1 MRRVTV
7 AISAALLLAGLLLAT
22 RDVQHM
28 TVGRVGVAALIVF
41 AGMAAFGLSLR
52 ED

>member
-1 MRRVTV
+1 MRRLTV

-22 RDVQHM
+22 RDVQHI
-28 TVGRVGVAALIVF
+28 TVGRVIVAALIVLG
-41 AGMAAFGLSLR
+41 GMGAFGLSLR